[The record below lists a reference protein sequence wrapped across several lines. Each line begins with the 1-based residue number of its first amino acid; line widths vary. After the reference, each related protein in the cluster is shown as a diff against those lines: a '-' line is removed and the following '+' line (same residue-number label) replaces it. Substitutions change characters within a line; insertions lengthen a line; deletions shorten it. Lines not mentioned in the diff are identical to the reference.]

1 MAYQK
6 LTSDNGPPYPSHEM
20 ERYAIEKGFALT
32 PVSPEDPKGN
42 GFAENFVKFL
52 CKMVHTSVIDG
63 KDPKLE
69 IFNYLLQYR
78 ATPHTTTGLSPAEM
92 LFGGKIHTKL
102 PRISVP
108 RESEVDKEVRKKHDQ
123 KKLKQKDQHDKRHQ
137 AKEKLVEIGDQVLIQ
152 RKKSTVN
159 SLFDLD
165 PFTVT
170 GVDGNK
176 VSMERKDG
184 TSRIRDKNQI
194 KVVPKRPK
202 DLIPTWERRVQQPVY
217 DYASLEIEGNM
228 IESEEA
234 LYPAPTEGMEQQAE
248 PPQEHS
254 AEPTEEE
261 ILPREEEIQPGAMF
275 DIDEE
280 EEERMNALLL
290 SAMTRDNSNSEVA
303 QGRTTRSSGL
313 QLEWNPVMNSNETVI
328 HK

>member
-1 MAYQK
+1 
-6 LTSDNGPPYPSHEM
+6 M

-92 LFGGKIHTKL
+92 LFGRKIHTKL

-108 RESEVDKEVRKKHDQ
+108 KESEVDKDVRKKHDQ

-159 SLFDLD
+159 SPFDPD

-202 DLIPTWERRVQQPVY
+202 DLIPTWR
-217 DYASLEIEGNM
+217 G
-228 IESEEA
+228 ESNNQSM
-234 LYPAPTEGMEQQAE
+234 TM
-248 PPQEHS
+248 H
-254 AEPTEEE
+254 
-261 ILPREEEIQPGAMF
+261 
-275 DIDEE
+275 
-280 EEERMNALLL
+280 LL
-290 SAMTRDNSNSEVA
+290 
-303 QGRTTRSSGL
+303 
-313 QLEWNPVMNSNETVI
+313 
-328 HK
+328 K